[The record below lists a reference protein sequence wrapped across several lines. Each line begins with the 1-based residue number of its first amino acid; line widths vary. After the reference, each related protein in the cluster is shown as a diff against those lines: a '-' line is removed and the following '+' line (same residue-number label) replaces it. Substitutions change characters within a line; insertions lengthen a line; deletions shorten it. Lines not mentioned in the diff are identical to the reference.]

1 MGDYSIRVECPSESK
16 QAANRRQMTR
26 ALCLCGAPWVSFRYS
41 LPFRES
47 AFWPEKLHFPE
58 APTTGSAG
66 SANPSFL
73 HPSPPHCRSVMTQSV
88 GRGGVTVFWLAT
100 GAAASTAVIGARA
113 AAAATTAG
121 TTTAAAAV
129 GRAQRAQGEGLAGG
143 ASGLDCGS
151 DGQGD

>member
-1 MGDYSIRVECPSESK
+1 M
-16 QAANRRQMTR
+16 
-26 ALCLCGAPWVSFRYS
+26 
-41 LPFRES
+41 
-47 AFWPEKLHFPE
+47 
-58 APTTGSAG
+58 
-66 SANPSFL
+66 
-73 HPSPPHCRSVMTQSV
+73 
-88 GRGGVTVFWLAT
+88 FWLAT